1 MIMKNRLIGCVT
13 AIAFA
18 FCTIGTAK
26 ADDPTTSPGPAEA
39 GTERTIVVGETT
51 HTYVLPSPPTLQL
64 TPPAILQ
71 NPPATARIYPIMTR
85 ELAPFNGVLFDGEAS
100 AWLTTEREM
109 IPNYLETY
117 SSAIRAQM
125 VAWAY
130 MELEQAHLRMA
141 TEQEDARL
149 EINSLERQI
158 ESTRRLR
165 RRSTLRPILLTGFIV
180 LTVGI
185 AATST
190 AYIVGSR
197 NH

>member
-1 MIMKNRLIGCVT
+1 MM
-13 AIAFA
+13 AFTS
-18 FCTIGTAK
+18 FCFVGSVR
-26 ADDPTTSPGPAEA
+26 ADETSPSPAEA

-71 NPPATARIYPIMTR
+71 NPPSTARLYPLLAR
-85 ELAPFNGVLFDGEAS
+85 ETAPFNGVLFNGDAN
-100 AWLTTEREM
+100 AWLITEREM
-109 IPNYLETY
+109 VPTYLSTY
-117 SSAIRAQM
+117 SSAIQAQM

-149 EINSLERQI
+149 EINALERQLQ
-158 ESTRRLR
+158 STQRLR

-180 LTVGI
+180 LTAGI